1 MTQVRER
8 EVGVLKSGKN
18 RPRLE
23 VNKKT
28 RAAFKF
34 IRRLQCLRIVSKCLD
49 KYTLYVTEEKEEN
62 KQCVK

>member
-1 MTQVRER
+1 MTQARER

-34 IRRLQCLRIVSKCLD
+34 IRRLKFLRVVSKCLD
-49 KYTLYVTEEKEEN
+49 KYTLYITEEKEERE
-62 KQCVK
+62 